1 VNAPSAFACSLPA
14 SALFSVLLQSEVNQR
29 VRNPLGCLSRLVSE
43 GNPTT
48 TTLLCSL
55 LLFGEQQEQTDPQE
69 SPYFDSLCRSFLL
82 GVGAGALVETVHML
96 GKLVQTP
103 DVQGEQQL
111 PS

>member
-1 VNAPSAFACSLPA
+1 LPQP
-14 SALFSVLLQSEVNQR
+14 LVIIKQTPTHHVSV
-29 VRNPLGCLSRLVSE
+29 
-43 GNPTT
+43 
-48 TTLLCSL
+48 CSL
-55 LLFGEQQEQTDPQE
+55 LFALFAEQQEQTDPQE

-96 GKLVQTP
+96 GKLLQTP